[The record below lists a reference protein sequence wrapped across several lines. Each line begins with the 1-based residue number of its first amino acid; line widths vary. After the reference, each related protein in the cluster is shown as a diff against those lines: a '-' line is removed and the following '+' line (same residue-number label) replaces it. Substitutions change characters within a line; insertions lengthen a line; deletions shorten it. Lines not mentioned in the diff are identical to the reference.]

1 MESYKNTQDYEKY
14 YNEGAFWSKMKN
26 ITKKAGLKLI
36 YLAFLL
42 YYTLSSY
49 TISTIDRT
57 IIIGALGYFIFPL
70 DIIPDYIPFFGYT
83 DDLTIL
89 LYAYRRVKVNI
100 TDDIR
105 NNAKNK
111 LSSFFGNYNIRD
123 IEEY

>member
-1 MESYKNTQDYEKY
+1 MESYKNTQNYEKY

-49 TISTIDRT
+49 TISTMDRT

>member
-1 MESYKNTQDYEKY
+1 MESYKKTQDYEKY

-36 YLAFLL
+36 YIALLL

-49 TISTIDRT
+49 TISTMDRT

-89 LYAYRRVKVNI
+89 LYAYRRVKANI
-100 TDDIR
+100 NDNIR

-111 LSSFFGNYNIRD
+111 LSSFFGSYNMRD

>member
-49 TISTIDRT
+49 TISTMDRT

>member
-1 MESYKNTQDYEKY
+1 MESYENREYEKY
-14 YNEGAFWSKMKN
+14 YNESAFWSKIMQFA
-26 ITKKAGLKLI
+26 KKAGLKII
-36 YLAFLL
+36 YIALLL
-42 YYTLSSY
+42 YYTLSSSS
-49 TISTIDRT
+49 ISKMDRT

-89 LYAYRRVKVNI
+89 LYAYRRIKANI
-100 TDDIR
+100 NDEIR

-111 LSSFFGNYNIRD
+111 LASLFGNYNSKD